1 MYALLE
7 DVVCC
12 HILGS
17 TDDEVKATD
26 GLGINPNGGS
36 YGIPVVNC
44 RISLNEKWNAVELNT
59 TDPLASD
66 SIQ

>member
-1 MYALLE
+1 MLPQVLAT
-7 DVVCC
+7 
-12 HILGS
+12 GN
-17 TDDEVKATD
+17 TDEVKATD

-44 RISLNEKWNAVELNT
+44 RISLNEKRNAVDLST
-59 TDPLASD
+59 TADPLVSD

>member
-1 MYALLE
+1 MLPQVLAM
-7 DVVCC
+7 
-12 HILGS
+12 GN

-36 YGIPVVNC
+36 YGISVVNC
-44 RISLNEKWNAVELNT
+44 RISLNEKWGNAVDLNA
-59 TDPLASD
+59 TDPLASH